1 MFSLGYISTMLYLS
15 YPVSWILTA
24 LVHLACLLVVR
35 HKMNENLKAAAQR

>member
-1 MFSLGYISTMLYLS
+1 MLYLS

-35 HKMNENLKAAAQR
+35 HKMNENLKVAAQR

>member
-1 MFSLGYISTMLYLS
+1 MLYLS

-35 HKMNENLKAAAQR
+35 HKMNTALSVKA